1 MIQARRKWKPVR
13 SGNQF
18 SACVARLLNR
28 LPGRYFLSVIFVSWF
43 QTAHAEALVADLTS
57 HLIAISTGF
66 TGASVV
72 LFGAIDG
79 PGDVAVVV
87 RGPDRDV
94 TVRRKSRIA
103 GIWVNTRELTF
114 SNIPSFYSVAASRP
128 LDEIVS
134 PATAAFYHLGT
145 SSLEMRVDSRAP
157 PEVVDEF
164 RGALVRIQQQARL
177 FPTSVAKVNFIG
189 ERLFRTTIEFPSNVP
204 TGTYFIEVLL
214 VRDKDVVSGQTT
226 PLVVSKVGIDADV
239 FGFAGRRP
247 GLYGAI
253 AVMTAVV
260 AGWLANLPFRGA

>member
-1 MIQARRKWKPVR
+1 MSRARWNFVR
-13 SGNQF
+13 RGNRITGRV
-18 SACVARLLNR
+18 SRSVKGLL
-28 LPGRYFLSVIFVSWF
+28 GRSFLLAIIALWL
-43 QTAHAEALVADLTS
+43 QPAHAEALVADLTS

-72 LFGAIDG
+72 LFGATDG

-87 RGPDRDV
+87 RGPDRDM

-103 GIWVNTRELTF
+103 GIWVNTQEVTF
-114 SNIPSFYSVAASRP
+114 SNVPSFYSVAASRP
-128 LDEIVS
+128 VDEIVS
-134 PATAAFYHLGT
+134 PPTAAFYHLGT
-145 SSLEMRVDSRAP
+145 SNLEMKAESRAP
-157 PEVVDEF
+157 SQLVDEF
-164 RGALVRIQQQARL
+164 RAALLRTQQHARL
-177 FPTSVAKVNFIG
+177 FPISVGKVNFIG

-253 AVMTAVV
+253 AVVTAVV
-260 AGWLANLPFRGA
+260 AGWLANLPFRST